1 VLLES
6 DGVVYESAIVN
17 EYLEERYPAPRL
29 LPADAA
35 KRAQVRIWV
44 DFFNTRIHA
53 AAHDLSHEQN
63 PGQAQERMSQHL
75 NTLEKALTDRNF
87 LVEDYSL
94 ADITFI
100 PFYVRRDRYRVAID
114 DRFPRVRR
122 WAENLLARPAVAS
135 TL

>member
-1 VLLES
+1 
-6 DGVVYESAIVN
+6 VVYESAIVN

-114 DRFPRVRR
+114 DRFPHVRL

-135 TL
+135 RL